1 MEKSSVTKQ
10 IGIKIREFRKAKRMT
25 QEQLAERVATNP
37 SYIGKLERGE
47 QNVKIQTLEKI
58 AEALEVSTFAL
69 FDFDQFEDIR
79 RHDIV
84 WNAISLLLEQSESD
98 QRKALAVLE
107 ALFKPY

>member
-1 MEKSSVTKQ
+1 MWPRTLP
-10 IGIKIREFRKAKRMT
+10 I
-25 QEQLAERVATNP
+25 
-37 SYIGKLERGE
+37 LERGE

-98 QRKALAVLE
+98 QQKALAVLE